1 MFLDYFYLNMEPVIV
16 KVFIKLE
23 VLMYCI
29 ASCLSLTSEQL
40 IEKKSCLGNLC
51 HNNNDLR
58 SCIHILAKKSIWSL
72 SELLAYLAMFLA
84 IDFPWK
90 SGITLTLN
98 KTIIYKLCS
107 CVTKSLCFAV
117 GTVKLEND
125 FSKMI
130 LLARVKWSHK
140 PNWKNIVDFLA
151 AQKSMNISLD
161 LMCK

>member
-29 ASCLSLTSEQL
+29 ASCLSLTGEQL

-107 CVTKSLCFAV
+107 NLLCNKKSLFCCWYCETGKWFQQDDFA
-117 GTVKLEND
+117 
-125 FSKMI
+125 S
-130 LLARVKWSHK
+130 
-140 PNWKNIVDFLA
+140 
-151 AQKSMNISLD
+151 
-161 LMCK
+161 